1 VTEEIDQAL
10 DRGDTDRATELA
22 IRTYGPELVGWLAAI
37 LPSDEDAY
45 DAFSWLSEEL
55 WRSLARFDRRCSLRT
70 WCYML
75 ARQAAARIHAQPR
88 RAHEELVSSVPSS
101 IAAQVIST
109 TRLDAQRRESRYA
122 EIRRQLPEED
132 QALLVLRVD
141 RDLSW
146 RDIALVL
153 GGEGTPDDELERR
166 AAALRKQFQR
176 IKDELRALAGR
187 TG

>member
-1 VTEEIDQAL
+1 VSDAEIAAAL
-10 DRGDTDRATELA
+10 DAGDTARTTELA
-22 IRTYGPELVGWLAAI
+22 IRAYGPELIGWLSSM
-37 LPSDEDAY
+37 LPSDDDAY

-75 ARQAAARIHAQPR
+75 ARQAAARIRAQPQ
-88 RAHEELVSSVPSS
+88 RAHEQLVSSIPSV
-101 IAAQVIST
+101 AAEVWGNT
-109 TRLDAQRRESRYA
+109 TRQQRENVYA

-141 RDLSW
+141 RDLPW

-153 GGEGTPDDELERR
+153 DGDATSSEELDRR

-176 IKDELRALAGR
+176 IKEQLRALADR
-187 TG
+187 TT